1 MIMTEFILSNL
12 PWFWVGILIICL
24 VIEAFTMALTTIWPA
39 IASIPMIFISKTN
52 LPFRWQLLIFVLLTI
67 ALIIITRP
75 IAIKKLKLGN
85 EKTNADTILGKEVL
99 IVKKITPFEKGEAK
113 GQNGVMW
120 TAKSIDDSEIEENTI
135 CIVEKIEG
143 NTLLLRKK

>member
-1 MIMTEFILSNL
+1 MTELFLSNL

-24 VIEAFTMALTTIWPA
+24 VVEAFTMVLTTIWPA
-39 IASIPMIFISKTN
+39 IASIPMIFISRTD

-113 GQNGVMW
+113 GQNGVVW

-143 NTLLLRKK
+143 NTLLLHKK

>member
-1 MIMTEFILSNL
+1 MTELFLSNL

-24 VIEAFTMALTTIWPA
+24 VVEAFTMVLTTIWPA
-39 IASIPMIFISKTN
+39 IASIPMIFISRTD
-52 LPFRWQLLIFVLLTI
+52 LPFRWQLLIFVILTI

-99 IVKKITPFEKGEAK
+99 IVKKLHLLKKEKQKDKTALC
-113 GQNGVMW
+113 GQQKVLMIQ
-120 TAKSIDDSEIEENTI
+120 KSK
-135 CIVEKIEG
+135 KIQFV
-143 NTLLLRKK
+143 LSKK